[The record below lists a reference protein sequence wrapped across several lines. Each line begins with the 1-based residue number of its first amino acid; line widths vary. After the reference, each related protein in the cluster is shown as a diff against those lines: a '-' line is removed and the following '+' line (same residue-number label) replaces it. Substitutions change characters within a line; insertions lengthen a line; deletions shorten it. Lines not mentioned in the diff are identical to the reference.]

1 MRNFCLLF
9 FLFAFS
15 VHALKAQV
23 QIASPQS
30 RIVYQ
35 RNKSNQANVMV
46 SGTAPGNATRAEA
59 RLVAINGGQ
68 TTDWVNIPLLSG
80 KAFKGSLTGQAGWYQ
95 LNVRVWNN
103 GTLLGE
109 NTVDRVG
116 IGEVFIVA
124 GQSNAVGVQATE
136 GAIDDRI
143 SCVDFRDNDLHEQ
156 LLPVAFSQAVTGANI
171 GPSNP
176 LHVWGMLG
184 QRLVQR
190 LNVPVLMLGAAQA
203 ATTSEQWR
211 RTAEGTGDASGLPY
225 RRLGVAILHYASRTG
240 LRGILWHQGEGD
252 VGRGGDQYVSNLQY
266 IINKSREQ
274 LNFGN
279 LAWVISRATYTYGQ
293 TDESIISAQNRL
305 INIVPNAFE
314 GPYTDILT
322 GSENRPDNVH
332 FGGSGLLLLTE
343 MWNQSL
349 SDDFFNRST
358 PFSVSGDTPLITT
371 GHITPYN
378 RASGEQIWVPYV
390 QRGPFESTNQ
400 FKAQLLSAN
409 GNVVA
414 ESATGTQNPLPLQLP
429 GNLPT
434 GTYRV
439 RVVATQPAVAGAV
452 SAAFQITQ
460 GGNPS
465 GNNEPPVL
473 PNVTGGQLD
482 AAIIRIGYR
491 YDAPSH
497 GFSLLINATSATD
510 VRMERIDGGYFG
522 ETNWATAPANSE
534 YGSFNF
540 GRYYSPVSVGVG
552 GVEAGRY
559 RLSARKAGSSGSGQ
573 WVEVT
578 LVDGRNT
585 VFQADTDGSTSTPP
599 APTTTTPPA
608 TTTTTPPSAITT
620 APPASTTTS
629 DPTTQP
635 GTPPVTVYVQRIGYK
650 YDAPTHGFQL
660 LAQADGIVEMKLERL
675 DGTFG
680 ESNWS
685 SATQS
690 TEFFSFNN
698 FRYYSPQGMG
708 IGGVEAGRY
717 RLSVRKPNDTSTL
730 VATEVTLEN
739 GIHTISVTDTG
750 QPTIPTPWDKPLPVN
765 PATDVVIRTI
775 GYKYDMPT
783 HGFHLLADVT
793 GAVEMRLERID
804 GGTFTETNWAS
815 ATPNGEFGGY
825 SVARYYTPLAMGV
838 AGVEP
843 GRYRLSVRKTGD
855 NSNGQS
861 VDVDLQNG
869 LFAVGSGNANSA
881 KQEVV
886 TTPQPT
892 PSTSQLTAIGYKYD
906 LPTHGFQLLVNATAA
921 VDVKLE
927 RLDGY
932 FGETN
937 WGAATAGNQ
946 YTGYT
951 YFRAYNPLS
960 MGVGGVEPG
969 RYRLSVRLTGDT
981 GSGVSTDVTLG
992 NGSFGVW
999 APTGRQAVVSEAATS
1014 SPEAGWRVWPNPVA
1028 QVATVSLPLSATGKA
1043 LHTVLFSASGVP
1055 VVLPEPTIRNSQLE
1069 VDLSQLPTGLY
1080 LLRISDDTQ
1089 PLQTVRI
1096 VKE

>member
-1 MRNFCLLF
+1 MF

-15 VHALKAQV
+15 VHTLKAQV

-46 SGTAPGNATRAEA
+46 AGTAPGNATRAEA

-68 TTDWVNIPLLSG
+68 TTDWANIPLLSSG

-109 NTVDRVG
+109 STVDRVG

-136 GAIDDRI
+136 GATDDRI

-211 RTAEGTGDASGLPY
+211 RTAEGTGDASGMPY

-252 VGRGGDQYVSNLQY
+252 VGRGGDQYISNLQY

-293 TDESIISAQNRL
+293 TDESVISAQNRL

-332 FGGSGLLLLTE
+332 FGGTGLLRLTE

-349 SDDFFNRST
+349 NDDFFNRST

-400 FKAQLLSAN
+400 FKAQLLSAT
-409 GNVVA
+409 GTVVA
-414 ESATGTQNPLPLQLP
+414 ESGTGTQNPLPLPLP

-439 RVVATQPAVAGAV
+439 RVVATQPAIAGTA
-452 SAAFQITQ
+452 SEAFRITQ
-460 GGNPS
+460 GGAPS
-465 GNNEPPVL
+465 GSNEQPVL
-473 PNVTGGQLD
+473 PNVIGGQPD
-482 AAIIRIGYR
+482 PAIIRIGYR

-522 ETNWATAPANSE
+522 ETNWATAPVNSE

-540 GRYYSPVSVGVG
+540 GRYYSPASVGVG
-552 GVEAGRY
+552 GVEPGRY
-559 RLSARKAGSSGSGQ
+559 RLSARKAGNSGAGQ

-585 VFQADTDGSTSTPP
+585 IFQADSDGIITTS
-599 APTTTTPPA
+599 PA
-608 TTTTTPPSAITT
+608 TTTTTPPSATT
-620 APPASTTTS
+620 TTPPASTTTS

-660 LAQADGIVEMKLERL
+660 LAQANGAVEMKLERL
-675 DGTFG
+675 DASFG
-680 ESNWS
+680 ETSWGN
-685 SATQS
+685 ATQS
-690 TEFFSFNN
+690 QEFFSFNN
-698 FRYYSPQGMG
+698 FRYYAPQGMG
-708 IGGVEAGRY
+708 VGGVEAGRY
-717 RLSVRKPNDTSTL
+717 RLSVRKPNDASTL

-739 GIHTISVTDTG
+739 GIHTISVMDTG
-750 QPTIPTPWDKPLPVN
+750 QPTIPTTWDKPLPVN
-765 PATDVVIRTI
+765 PATDVVIRAI

-793 GAVEMRLERID
+793 GSVEMRLERID
-804 GGTFTETNWAS
+804 GGTFNETNWAA
-815 ATPNGEFGGY
+815 ATPNSEFGGY
-825 SVARYYTPLAMGV
+825 SVTRYYAPLAMGV
-838 AGVEP
+838 AGVEA

-861 VDVDLQNG
+861 VEVDLQNG
-869 LFAVGSGNANSA
+869 LFGVGTGSVNSA
-881 KQEVV
+881 KQDVI
-886 TTPQPT
+886 TTPQPA
-892 PSTSQLTAIGYKYD
+892 PANGRLAAIGYKYD
-906 LPTHGFQLLVNATAA
+906 MPTHGFQLLVNATAA
-921 VDVKLE
+921 VEVRLE

-937 WGAATAGNQ
+937 WATATAGNQ
-946 YTGYT
+946 YAGYT
-951 YFRAYNPLS
+951 NFRTYNPLA

-969 RYRLSVRLTGDT
+969 RYRLSARLAGDT
-981 GSGVSTDVTLG
+981 GSGTSTDVTLG

-999 APTGRQAVVSEAATS
+999 APAGRQAVVSEAATT
-1014 SPEAGWRVWPNPVA
+1014 SPEASWRVWPNPVNRF
-1028 QVATVSLPLSATGKA
+1028 ATVSLPVTATAKA
-1043 LHTVLFSASGVP
+1043 LRVVLFSASGVP
-1055 VVLPEPTIRNSQLE
+1055 VSIAEPAIRNNQLE
-1069 VDLSQLPTGLY
+1069 VDLNQVPAGLY
-1080 LLRISDDTQ
+1080 LLRISDEIQ
-1089 PLQTVRI
+1089 PLQTVRVI
-1096 VKE
+1096 KE

>member
-1 MRNFCLLF
+1 MRHFILLVS
-9 FLFAFS
+9 LLAFGVS
-15 VHALKAQV
+15 SLKAQV
-23 QIASPQS
+23 QISSPQS

-46 SGTAPGNATRAEA
+46 AGTAPANATRAEA
-59 RLVAINGGQ
+59 RLVALNGGQ
-68 TTDWVNIPLLSG
+68 TTDWTTIPLLSSG

-95 LNVRVWNN
+95 LNVRVWSNSS
-103 GTLLGE
+103 LLGE
-109 NTVDRVG
+109 STIDRVG

-124 GQSNAVGVQATE
+124 GQSNAVGVHDTE
-136 GAIDDRI
+136 GATDDRI
-143 SCVDFRDNDLHEQ
+143 SCVDFRDNELHEQ

-190 LNVPVLMLGAAQA
+190 LNVPVLILGAAQA
-203 ATTSEQWR
+203 ATSSEQWR

-252 VGRGGDQYVSNLQY
+252 VGRGGDQYFSNLQY

-274 LNFGN
+274 LHFGN

-293 TDESIISAQNRL
+293 TDESVISAQNRL
-305 INIVPNAFE
+305 INLVPNAFE
-314 GPYTDILT
+314 GPYTDVLT
-322 GSENRPDNVH
+322 GGENRPDNVH
-332 FGGSGLLLLTE
+332 FGGTGLIRLTE
-343 MWNQSL
+343 LWDQSL
-349 SDDFFNRST
+349 NNEFFNRST

-390 QRGPFESTNQ
+390 QRGPFENTNQ
-400 FKAQLLSAN
+400 FKAQLLADN

-414 ESATGTQNPLPLQLP
+414 ESGTSTQNPLPLQLP
-429 GNLPT
+429 GNLAT
-434 GTYRV
+434 GMYRV
-439 RVVATQPAVAGAV
+439 RVVATQPAIAGVAGE
-452 SAAFQITQ
+452 AFRIIQ
-460 GGNPS
+460 GGAPS
-465 GNNEPPVL
+465 GSGESPVL
-473 PNVTGGQLD
+473 QNVVGGQLD
-482 AAIIRIGYR
+482 ATIIRMGYR

-497 GFSLLINATSATD
+497 GFSILINATSATE

-522 ETNWATAPANSE
+522 ETNWAIAPANTD

-552 GVEAGRY
+552 GVEPGRY
-559 RLSARKAGSSGSGQ
+559 RLSARKAGNSGAGQ

-578 LVDGRNT
+578 LVNGRNT
-585 VFQADTDGSTSTPP
+585 IFQADSDG
-599 APTTTTPPA
+599 TTTTPPA
-608 TTTTTPPSAITT
+608 TTTTTPPSTT
-620 APPASTTTS
+620 TTTPPVSTTP

-635 GTPPVTVYVQRIGYK
+635 GTPPVTTYVQRIGYK

-660 LAQADGIVEMKLERL
+660 LAQASGLVDMKLERL

-680 ESNWS
+680 ETNWG
-685 SATQS
+685 SAVQN

-698 FRYYSPQGMG
+698 FRYYAPQAMG
-708 IGGVEAGRY
+708 VGGVEPGRY
-717 RLSVRKPNDTSTL
+717 RLSIRKPNDNTAIVT
-730 VATEVTLEN
+730 TEVILEN
-739 GIHTISVTDTG
+739 GIHTITFTDTG
-750 QPTIPTPWDKPLPVN
+750 QPTTPTPWDKPLPVN
-765 PATDVVIRTI
+765 PGADVVIRTI

-804 GGTFTETNWAS
+804 GGTFNETNWAS
-815 ATPNGEFGGY
+815 ATSNSEFGGY
-825 SVARYYTPLAMGV
+825 SVTRYYAPLAMGV

-861 VDVDLQNG
+861 VEVDLQNG
-869 LFAVGSGNANSA
+869 LFAVGTGTVNSA
-881 KQEVV
+881 KQDVV
-886 TTPQPT
+886 ITPQPA
-892 PSTSQLTAIGYKYD
+892 PANGQLTAIGYKYD
-906 LPTHGFQLLVNATAA
+906 MPTHGFQLLINATTA
-921 VDVKLE
+921 VEVKLE

-937 WGAATAGNQ
+937 WATAASGNQ
-946 YTGYT
+946 YAGYT
-951 YFRAYNPLS
+951 NFRTYNPLS

-969 RYRLSVRLTGDT
+969 RYRLSARLAGDT
-981 GSGVSTDVTLG
+981 GQGISTDVTLG
-992 NGSFGVW
+992 HGVFGVW
-999 APTGRQAVVSEAATS
+999 APAGRQAVVSEAAVS
-1014 SPEAGWRVWPNPVA
+1014 SPEATWRAWPNPVNRY
-1028 QVATVSLPLSATGKA
+1028 ATVSVPVTASGKA
-1043 LHTVLFSASGVP
+1043 LRVVLFSASGVP
-1055 VVLPEPTIRNSQLE
+1055 VSIPEPAMRGNQLE
-1069 VDLSQLPTGLY
+1069 VDLNQLPTGLY

-1096 VKE
+1096 LKE